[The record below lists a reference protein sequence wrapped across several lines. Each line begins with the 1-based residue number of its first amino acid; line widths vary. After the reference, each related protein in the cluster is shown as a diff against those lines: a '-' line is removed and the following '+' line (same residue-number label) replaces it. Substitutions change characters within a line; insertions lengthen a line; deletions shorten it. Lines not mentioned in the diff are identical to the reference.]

1 MIRHFNTI
9 CSIML
14 FGFLAI
20 VLPAQTMENATDS
33 PDGMY
38 TAYTQEGNLYIQEKS
53 SSTVTQLTHDTD
65 PLVYNGYASWVY
77 YEEILGRGSRYRAF
91 YWSPDSKRIA
101 FLRFD
106 DNPVPEFIIFHSEGQ
121 HGYNEY
127 TRYPKAGD
135 PNPEVQLGIVD
146 VATHQVTWVDEEHQK
161 DQYTAWCFWDPESA
175 GLYFQELNRS
185 QDTLRIYQADPA
197 SGHKQMIWEE
207 TSPAW
212 VEFYE
217 NMYFLSDNQGFLLN
231 SERSGWNN
239 IYWHKPDG
247 SVVNL
252 TPGERATSN
261 ADYVDDQ
268 GNVYFGYS
276 EGINRY
282 YGRSNL
288 KHPGIEPLVNGEGT
302 HFVRFNAEEGNF
314 SDRYSDFYHPWV
326 TRTYDLNGKPLDEAP
341 EATPDANAQTGIR
354 VELRT
359 VLVDGFDLPVR
370 LVFPSD
376 FDPNKKYPIL
386 FNVYGGP
393 RSQSVRNFYQDFTND
408 DQLAQG
414 VIKVTFDHR
423 GSGLFGRQGLDQMHR
438 QLGKWEISDLIAV
451 VKALEKETYV
461 DPERVGIQGGSYGGY
476 YTALA
481 LTAGA
486 GYITH
491 GIASFPV
498 TDWRLYDNIY
508 TERYMDTPQENP
520 DGYDAGSV
528 MTYADQLK
536 GRLLIIHGT
545 ADDNVHVQNSLQLI
559 DKLEDLDKP
568 FEMMFYPGERHG
580 WGGPKRKHS
589 QALSERFW
597 SMFLGAR

>member
-1 MIRHFNTI
+1 MFHHQFTYHTFIFI
-9 CSIML
+9 L
-14 FGFLAI
+14 LAPL
-20 VLPAQTMENATDS
+20 VLWGQGMQNATDS
-33 PDGMY
+33 PDGNHQ
-38 TAYTQEGNLYIQEKS
+38 AYTQDGNLYVQEKS
-53 SSTVTQLTHDTD
+53 SGTVTQLTHDTD

-121 HGYNEY
+121 HGRNEY

-135 PNPEVQLGIVD
+135 PNPAVQLGIAD
-146 VATHQVTWVDEEHQK
+146 LEKNKIIWVDEDHEK
-161 DQYTAWCFWDPESA
+161 DQYTAWCIWDPRGK
-175 GLYFQELNRS
+175 GLYFQELNRG
-185 QDTLRIYQADPA
+185 QDTLRLYRADPED
-197 SGHKQMIWEE
+197 GHKELVYQE

-217 NMYFLSDNQGFLLN
+217 NIYFLPDNQGFLLN
-231 SERSGWNN
+231 SERSGWSN
-239 IYWHKPDG
+239 IYWHQPDG
-247 SVVNL
+247 TIVNL
-252 TPGERATSN
+252 TPGDRPTTGV
-261 ADYVDDQ
+261 DYVDPE

-282 YGRSNL
+282 FGRTNL
-288 KHPGIEPLVNGEGT
+288 HRPGIEPLVNGDGTHYVRINEEEGT
-302 HFVRFNAEEGNF
+302 F
-314 SDRYSDFYHPWV
+314 SDRYSDWSHPW
-326 TRTYDLNGKPLDEAP
+326 TNRTYQLDGTPAEDMP
-341 EATPDANAQTGIR
+341 EAAADANATAGIR
-354 VELRT
+354 VELREIN
-359 VLVDGFDLPVR
+359 VDGFDLPVK
-370 LVFPSD
+370 LVFP
-376 FDPNKKYPIL
+376 PNFNPYKKYPVL

-393 RSQSVRNFYQDFTND
+393 RSQSVRNFYQDYSSD
-408 DQLAQG
+408 DQLAKG

-423 GSGLFGRQGLDQMHR
+423 GSGLFGRKGLDQMHR
-438 QLGKWEISDLIAV
+438 NLGKWEIHDLLAI
-451 VKALEKETYV
+451 VKELEKESYIDST
-461 DPERVGIQGGSYGGY
+461 RIGIQGGSYGGY

-486 GYITH
+486 PYITH

-528 MTYADQLK
+528 MTYAD
-536 GRLLIIHGT
+536 RLEGKLLLIHGT
-545 ADDNVHVQNSLQLI
+545 VDDNVHVQNTLQLV

-568 FEMMFYPGERHG
+568 FEMMLYPGERHG

-589 QALSERFW
+589 QELSERFW
-597 SMFLGAR
+597 SEFLGAR